1 MPPYGSILKRYLKTN
16 EVHVRRLLCSTY
28 VDDIITGGE
37 TEEEA
42 FELYVQSKQIFR
54 EGGFNLRKFLTNS
67 KHLQEQIDL
76 KETQCTSSLSRDEPT
91 YSEATLGTSHP
102 LRTEEHRVLG
112 VPWNPASDQFLFDTS
127 GITQLA
133 HDLSPTKRNLVSLIG
148 KFYDPLGFLSP
159 VIIRFKILF
168 QKLCQCKSDWD
179 EVIPEELEGEWKLL
193 VSDLKTA
200 SPLSLPRSYFFEL
213 TDPTV
218 SATLCG
224 FCDASTKAYAAVV
237 YLILKTETR
246 SSVQFVAAKTRVA
259 PLKSQ
264 TIPRLELLSALLLA
278 NLIVSVHS
286 SLQHQIPSLSIKCF
300 TDFQVALYW
309 ILGSDKEWKPF
320 VQNRVAEIR
329 RKVHSN
335 HWYHCPGTNNLADLP
350 SRGITMMELSVS
362 QLWRSGPEWLHLD
375 VPIRLN
381 DSPPMPESCSQELK
395 SKTKP
400 SHTLLAADETSTV
413 GSVMHCEDFGDLQK
427 LFRVTAYILKQW
439 NNSRSRGAC
448 EQISPTR

>member
-1 MPPYGSILKRYLKTN
+1 M
-16 EVHVRRLLCSTY
+16 
-28 VDDIITGGE
+28 
-37 TEEEA
+37 
-42 FELYVQSKQIFR
+42 
-54 EGGFNLRKFLTNS
+54 
-67 KHLQEQIDL
+67 
-76 KETQCTSSLSRDEPT
+76 
-91 YSEATLGTSHP
+91 
-102 LRTEEHRVLG
+102 
-112 VPWNPASDQFLFDTS
+112 
-127 GITQLA
+127 
-133 HDLSPTKRNLVSLIG
+133 
-148 KFYDPLGFLSP
+148 
-159 VIIRFKILF
+159 
-168 QKLCQCKSDWD
+168 
-179 EVIPEELEGEWKLL
+179 
-193 VSDLKTA
+193 SDLKTA

-329 RKVHSN
+329 RKVHPN
-335 HWYHCPGTNNLADLP
+335 HWYHCPGTNNPADLP

-362 QLWRSGPEWLHLD
+362 QLWRSRPEWQKD
-375 VPIRLN
+375 Y
-381 DSPPMPESCSQELK
+381 DTLK
-395 SKTKP
+395 KQ
-400 SHTLLAADETSTV
+400 LR
-413 GSVMHCEDFGDLQK
+413 
-427 LFRVTAYILKQW
+427 LFRDEKGLWRCGGRLQNVDLPFAAKHPILLPRSHHYTGLVVRDAHIRVCHNGVKETLTEV
-439 NNSRSRGAC
+439 RSRYWVIKGR
-448 EQISPTR
+448 SLTRSLVHRCTTCRR